1 MLQHI
6 DLVIISMLYT
16 TDVNLLEVN
25 TLALVALVLTKV
37 DKINGNQYL

>member
-25 TLALVALVLTKV
+25 TLALVAVVLTKV